1 MRWWTI
7 SLLVLP
13 SLWSLNIKSNLFW
26 FEGLIKSKENIE
38 LFISKILEKRYPSSN
53 EGTVPLNSLH
63 RFAWCVWVCFF
74 KHRLFLLFY
83 YHSKNSTLK
92 RSSILR
98 VSIFPLWNNYYSK
111 KKRKDLWPN
120 RTVVKQERLSICSWE
135 EVQR

>member
-38 LFISKILEKRYPSSN
+38 LFISKILEKKYPSSN

-63 RFAWCVWVCFF
+63 RNGLCLEWYIN
-74 KHRLFLLFY
+74 LLIIMY
-83 YHSKNSTLK
+83 YLNHTKNNVPIINIHHNSVSTLTT
-92 RSSILR
+92 L
-98 VSIFPLWNNYYSK
+98 
-111 KKRKDLWPN
+111 
-120 RTVVKQERLSICSWE
+120 
-135 EVQR
+135 

>member
-38 LFISKILEKRYPSSN
+38 LFISKILEKKYPSSN

-63 RFAWCVWVCFF
+63 RNGLCLEWYIKTLNPMIISYFMIN
-74 KHRLFLLFY
+74 
-83 YHSKNSTLK
+83 NSSLYL
-92 RSSILR
+92 LR
-98 VSIFPLWNNYYSK
+98 V
-111 KKRKDLWPN
+111 
-120 RTVVKQERLSICSWE
+120 V
-135 EVQR
+135 